1 MAFEAAATSSFDKQV
16 KEAAMYN
23 YALLIHETA
32 FTGFGES
39 RDWTRLCL
47 EE

>member
-32 FTGFGES
+32 FHGLWRVGDNLRGF
-39 RDWTRLCL
+39 L
-47 EE
+47 E